1 LARGASAFFIT
12 LVKARAILDPIAPSA
27 KAVTRQPLAE
37 AAMPAMSGAS
47 DQAAVRPRTLV
58 VGRLQGL
65 RTPESLD
72 AFLDVTWSTPEEAP
86 ALLAA
91 RAIEVVLLD
100 GSLPG
105 GVLRPTLEALGTAHA
120 RPAMLLVT
128 LLGRR
133 GPVDAALVDQAD
145 DVVNGSLGEEELL
158 SRVRAALR
166 VRGVLA
172 ELSRKNA
179 ELEALYARLEAMA
192 GRMAAELQL
201 ASQVQR
207 SLLPPPLQHPKLDVA
222 REYIPMSEIGGDYYD
237 LILLGEDRVALAI
250 GDVMGKG
257 VPAALLA
264 ANLKACL
271 RAQMQG
277 GDVVPTELIA
287 RVNRLF
293 WEVTPKGLFASL
305 FFGLLDLRRGVFE
318 YVNAG
323 HDHPFVVRGNGNLQ
337 DLDTGGTVLGLLEDA
352 RYERGE
358 VVLRRDDL
366 LVFYSDGLTD
376 RANAEGEMYGVDRL
390 KQAARASRGDLSRIA
405 LYTLL
410 GEVQGWSAGLPAED
424 DMTLIVAKLR

>member
-1 LARGASAFFIT
+1 M
-12 LVKARAILDPIAPSA
+12 LDPFAPNPSP
-27 KAVTRQPLAE
+27 KPVTTQPLAE
-37 AAMPAMSGAS
+37 PAGPALPAAS
-47 DQAAVRPRTLV
+47 DRAAARARTLV

-65 RTPESLD
+65 RSPETLE
-72 AFLDVTWSTPEEAP
+72 AFLDLSWCTPEEAP
-86 ALLAA
+86 AALRA
-91 RAIEVVLLD
+91 RPVDLVLLD

-105 GVLRPTLEALGTAHA
+105 AMLHPTLDVLGTAHA
-120 RPAMLLVT
+120 RPALLVVT

-145 DVVNGSLGEEELL
+145 DVVNGSLGEDELL

-172 ELSRKNA
+172 ELSRKNT
-179 ELEALYARLEAMA
+179 ELEGLYARLETMA
-192 GRMAAELQL
+192 GRMADELRL

-207 SLLPPPLQHPKLDVA
+207 SLLPPPLPHPRLDVA
-222 REYIPMSEIGGDYYD
+222 REYIPVREIGGDYYD
-237 LILLGEDRVALAI
+237 LIQLGQDKVALAI

-277 GDVVPTELIA
+277 GEVVPSELIG

-293 WEVTPKGLFASL
+293 WDVTPKGLFASL
-305 FFGLLDLRRGVFE
+305 FFGLLDLRQGVLE

-323 HDHPFVVRGNGNLQ
+323 HDHPFVVRSGGALENLA
-337 DLDTGGTVLGLLEDA
+337 TGGTVLGLLEDA
-352 RYERGE
+352 RYDRGRIA
-358 VVLRRDDL
+358 LRRDDL
-366 LVFYSDGLTD
+366 LVFYSDGITD
-376 RANAEGEMYGVDRL
+376 RANGDGEMYGVDRL
-390 KQAARASRGDLSRIA
+390 KQAARASREDLSRIV

-410 GEVQGWSAGLPAED
+410 GEVQGWSAGTAAED
-424 DMTLIVAKLR
+424 DMTLIVAKVR